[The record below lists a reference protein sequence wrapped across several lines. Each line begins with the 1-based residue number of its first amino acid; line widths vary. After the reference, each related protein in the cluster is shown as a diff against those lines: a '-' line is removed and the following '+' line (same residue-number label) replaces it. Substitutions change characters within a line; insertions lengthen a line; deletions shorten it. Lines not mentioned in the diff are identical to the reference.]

1 MSGSDFEKK
10 AIQSLQ
16 KYTFWGFLNQN
27 KYQEAYDF
35 YKKAAINYILEKDWY
50 KAYRAYRE
58 AGDICLEYLKIRYEA
73 LNMYSEMSKCL
84 EKVDETGAIEVI
96 KKKMIE
102 LYVEEGRYEEAGK
115 YEKELGEKYEKMEE
129 YQNAIDEYQL
139 AIEYFKLNKKK
150 STFPLYME
158 SLLKIGL
165 LNARLYKYSNS
176 IYIFEKILK
185 IYHKDKNQYTKND
198 IKECYFRIL
207 LCMLAQ
213 GDIHF
218 IKQKMEE
225 IEQWNI
231 DTKYQIEFTLIH
243 DLISAIERNDAI
255 EFAQI
260 CTDYDKVHPFQE
272 WTTYVLLNIK
282 LNIKD
287 ERINYHSDEVD
298 LI

>member
-1 MSGSDFEKK
+1 MNGSDFEKK
-10 AIQSLQ
+10 AIESLQ
-16 KYTFWGFLNQN
+16 KYTFFGLLNQN
-27 KYQEAYDF
+27 KYQEAYEF
-35 YKKAAINYILEKDWY
+35 YKKAAIHFILEKEWY

-58 AGDICLEYLKIRYEA
+58 AGDICLEHLKIRYEA

-115 YEKELGEKYEKMEE
+115 YEKELGERYEKIDE

-139 AIEYFKLNKKK
+139 ATEYFKLDNKKN
-150 STFPLYME
+150 SFTLYIE
-158 SLLKIGL
+158 CLNKIALLNGRLHKYSQSLFIFEKLLKIY
-165 LNARLYKYSNS
+165 LNPKY
-176 IYIFEKILK
+176 
-185 IYHKDKNQYTKND
+185 QYTKND

-207 LCMLAQ
+207 LCMLAL
-213 GDIHF
+213 GDIHL
-218 IKQKMEE
+218 IKQRIDE
-225 IEQWNI
+225 IQHWDIN
-231 DTKYQIEFTLIH
+231 TKYQIEFTFIQ
-243 DLISAIERNDAI
+243 DLISTIERNDAI

-272 WTTYVLLNIK
+272 WTTYILLNIK

-287 ERINYHSDEVD
+287 ERIHYQSDEVD
-298 LI
+298 LL